1 MIRGTIHRR
10 LLVNAVVDPDE
21 AARRLPV
28 GLRPHV
34 TALGT
39 VVGCCLLEID
49 RIRPA
54 FLPAPALSPNR
65 HGVLEGACMEPDHRR
80 VREVK
85 IDDLDSVFL
94 SSFKTAQ
101 LAPSYLMADVG
112 VTWTP
117 AAVPTFAGAGVPA

>member
-1 MIRGTIHRR
+1 MRRVLIMSGHTLSSIRVIRGTIRRR

-54 FLPAPALSPNR
+54 YLPERAGMTMPLGPLP
-65 HGVLEGACMEPDHRR
+65 G
-80 VREVK
+80 
-85 IDDLDSVFL
+85 
-94 SSFKTAQ
+94 
-101 LAPSYLMADVG
+101 LA
-112 VTWTP
+112 
-117 AAVPTFAGAGVPA
+117 